1 MSTMNSL
8 LDQKTPSEICLGI
21 ARRLQ
26 QRRKQYKVTQAGLSK
41 MADVSLG
48 SLRRFESSGEVSL
61 KSLVKIAIALGCE
74 QELNSLFS
82 QRQYR

>member
-1 MSTMNSL
+1 
-8 LDQKTPSEICLGI
+8 
-21 ARRLQ
+21 
-26 QRRKQYKVTQAGLSK
+26 

-74 QELNSLFS
+74 QELSSLFS
-82 QRQYR
+82 QRQYRSIQEVQAKATPLALRWKQ